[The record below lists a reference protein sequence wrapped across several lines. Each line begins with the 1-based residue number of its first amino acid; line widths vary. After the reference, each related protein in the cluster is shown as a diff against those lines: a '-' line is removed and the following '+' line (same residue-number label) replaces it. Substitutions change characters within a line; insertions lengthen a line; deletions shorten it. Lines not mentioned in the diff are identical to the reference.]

1 MRRLRALLIRV
12 VGLFRRRDRDFD
24 DELASHLQFHIDDN
38 VRAGMSPADARR
50 AALLKLG
57 GVEAVREAHR
67 DRRGLPSIDTLV
79 RDTRDAVRY
88 WRRHPTLALVALLSL
103 ALGIGANT
111 AIFSIIN
118 GLILRELPV
127 RDPAALVHVLREPGR
142 ASFSN
147 PLWEAIR
154 DEPRGLFESAAAWYT
169 TSFNLSESGETRYV
183 RGIMTS
189 GGFFDLLGVHRAAGR
204 LLTPADDR
212 RVRGGDRALES
223 AAVAVISHGFWQRQF
238 GSAAD
243 VVGTPLRIDGVAF
256 TIVGVTPPD
265 FFGAEVGRAF
275 DVAIPLAAEPLV
287 HEGSWLDQP
296 STRWLQI
303 IARLKPG
310 QTIADAT
317 TALHGV
323 QPQLRAAT
331 LDVELRPSDA
341 EAYLRAPMVLE
352 PARAG
357 VSDMRQ
363 TYQRAL
369 TVVMVV
375 VGIVLLIACTNLASL
390 LLARADGRRH
400 EMSVRMALG
409 ASRGRLVRQLLIESL
424 LIATAG
430 ALLAL
435 VFAAWGSQLL
445 LHQIT
450 RTPALDVSVDWRVLA
465 FTVATAVV
473 AVTVFG
479 VAPASRATG
488 DNARE
493 ALIASA
499 RTVTNRGWLG
509 GALVAVQVALS
520 LMLIVSAG
528 LFVRTFASLTAQPLG
543 FDARPLLFV
552 GIDGTRSGTPPRARL
567 ELYSRI
573 RDSVGSLPGVAAA
586 SLSMM
591 TPLAGG
597 VDWLIDNPPGVSLPE
612 SARRSYVNSVGPQ
625 WFQTY
630 GMSVRSGRGLT
641 ADDARPNIP
650 LVAVVNEAFERRFY
664 PGRSAVGQT
673 VRRTRHPDA
682 PSFLIVGVVTDAVY
696 EFLKDGPPPT
706 FYLPL
711 TLETAGPGPSL
722 TVRAAAGDPTTLGPE
737 IVRTIEAIDPRLSLT
752 LRPIADRVDSSVSRE
767 RLLAMLGGF
776 FGGLA
781 LLLAAL
787 GLYGVV
793 AYNVS
798 QRRREIAI
806 RLALGAAP
814 SGAVAF
820 AVRRVAVVVT
830 IGLAAGTVA
839 SVWASKFIE
848 ALLFRLEPRD
858 PATLIGAVAILA
870 TIAGVATWLPA
881 RRASRL
887 DPTSVL
893 REEG

>member
-24 DELASHLQFHIDDN
+24 DELASHLQLHIDDN
-38 VRAGMSPADARR
+38 IRAGMSPEDARR

-57 GVEAVREAHR
+57 SLEAVKEAHR
-67 DRRGLPSIDTLV
+67 DRRGLPSIDALV
-79 RDTRDAVRY
+79 RDTRDAVGY
-88 WRRHPTLALVALLSL
+88 WCRHPTLALVALLSL

-118 GLILRELPV
+118 GLILRDLPV
-127 RDPAALVHVLREPGR
+127 RDPAALVHVLREPER

-154 DEPRGLFESAAAWYT
+154 DEPRPFESAAAWYT
-169 TSFNLSESGETRYV
+169 TSFDLAESGETRYV

-189 GGFFDLLGVHRAAGR
+189 GGFFDLFGVHPAAGR
-204 LLTPADDR
+204 LLTRADDR
-212 RVRGGDRALES
+212 RARGGLPLES

-275 DVAIPLAAEPLV
+275 DIAIPLAAEPLIR
-287 HEGSWLDQP
+287 EGSWLDQP

-323 QPQLRAAT
+323 QPRLRAAT

-375 VGIVLLIACTNLASL
+375 VGIVLLIACTNLANL

-430 ALLAL
+430 SLLAL

-450 RTPALDVSVDWRVLA
+450 RTPALDVGVDWRVLA
-465 FTVATAVV
+465 FTVAAAVV

-479 VAPASRATG
+479 LAPASRATG
-488 DNARE
+488 DDARE

-520 LMLIVSAG
+520 LMLIVGAG
-528 LFVRTFASLTAQPLG
+528 LFVRTFVSLTAQPLG

-597 VDWLIDNPPGVSLPE
+597 VDWLIDNPPGLSLSE

-673 VRRTRHPDA
+673 VRRTRNPDA

-722 TVRAAAGDPTTLGPE
+722 TVRAAAGDPTTLGPA
-737 IVRTIEAIDPRLSLT
+737 IVSTIGAIDPRLSLT

-776 FGGLA
+776 FGGLV

-793 AYNVS
+793 SYNVS

-820 AVRRVAVVVT
+820 AVRRVAVVVA
-830 IGLAAGTVA
+830 IGLAAGLLA
-839 SVWASKFIE
+839 SAWASRFVE

-858 PATLIGAVAILA
+858 PATLAGAVAILV
-870 TIAGVATWLPA
+870 TIAGLASWLPA
-881 RRASRL
+881 RRASRM
-887 DPTSVL
+887 DPTVVL
-893 REEG
+893 REEQ